1 MPSVRDILLPA
12 ELTDFFFSDSD
23 ELAEHIPA
31 IFLYTI
37 WPILL
42 VLIYPTLCVVFLIEG
57 IVEVVF
63 VCWLKTRRLLRH
75 QHLSAEREPLIAQLD
90 RIEHATRPRSLDT
103 GGYLAIDI
111 AAVDVST
118 LKEGALIPSLP
129 RRFVQFPVEEP
140 SQVAVLSWRWDFSQ
154 SDASS
159 SDRSLNV
166 SHAIKYAKAH
176 NILFLFI
183 DIISLDQTLPTGELI
198 KNVARFGDLYT
209 AIPVIAAYDDMRL
222 NFDYT
227 MLRPWIFSEIKKM
240 LYNPYKIVYVG
251 HLRQGTYVH
260 KSVLHWWLGR
270 VPRSRMTETSFAEQL
285 RKAWVADFVTPVL
298 ELLNGHISMAD
309 IHDFKFIIPP
319 LWGIF
324 TAAESLP
331 ASDYLLTIALLLSAS
346 SHGRAREYVV
356 EGSFLALPYTKF
368 QIKSSVTNKERSITD
383 IDEFA
388 VKRIEHTE
396 VHEICAGSLKL
407 ATFEYRHERWRKALV
422 PRYTVTLVPD
432 MEQVIFAMLDLGPEA
447 HSLYLVFGNE
457 GIESFENHDLIRN
470 LNVAVVEQ

>member
-1 MPSVRDILLPA
+1 MPSVRDILLPP
-12 ELTDFFFSDSD
+12 ELTDFFFPDND
-23 ELAEHIPA
+23 ETEVFPA

-75 QHLSAEREPLIAQLD
+75 QYLSAEREPLLVQEN
-90 RIEHATRPRSLDT
+90 RIEHAIRPRPLET

-111 AAVDVST
+111 AAVDIST
-118 LKEGALIPSLP
+118 LKNGALIPSLP
-129 RRFVQFPVEEP
+129 RRFIQFPVEDP
-140 SQVAVLSWRWDFSQ
+140 FQVAVLSWRWDFSQ
-154 SDASS
+154 SNASS

-166 SHAIKYAKAH
+166 GHAIKYAKAH
-176 NILFLFI
+176 GILFLFI

-198 KNVARFGDLYT
+198 QHVARFGDLYT
-209 AIPVIAAYDDMRL
+209 TIPVIVAYDDIRL
-222 NFDYT
+222 DFDYI
-227 MLRPWIFSEIKKM
+227 MLRPWIFSEIKKL

-270 VPRSRMTETSFAEQL
+270 VPRSRMTETSFVEQL
-285 RKAWVADFVTPVL
+285 RKVWVADFVTPVL

-331 ASDYLLTIALLLSAS
+331 PSDYLLTVALLLSAS
-346 SHGRAREYVV
+346 SYGRTREYVV
-356 EGSFLALPYTKF
+356 EGAFLTLPYTKF
-368 QIKSSVTNKERSITD
+368 QIKSLVTNKERTITD
-383 IDEFA
+383 MDEFM
-388 VKRIEHTE
+388 VKRVEHTE
-396 VHEICAGSLKL
+396 VHEICAGSVKL
-407 ATFEYRHERWRKALV
+407 ATFEYRHERWRKSLV
-422 PRYTVTLVPD
+422 PRYTVTLAPD
-432 MEQVIFAMLDLGPEA
+432 MEKGIFAMLELGPEA
-447 HSLYLVFGNE
+447 RSLYLGLE
-457 GIESFENHDLIRN
+457 IERVAMLGDHDSIRN